1 LFGWEPRWDAGR
13 GGGGAAARGEIGSAR
28 RDQGNAGNEAGAGN
42 VRSLKS
48 GLAKEVDR
56 RRKKKKKKKKTAN
69 RGRGESGLVKRGVEA
84 DGRTFRGW

>member
-1 LFGWEPRWDAGR
+1 
-13 GGGGAAARGEIGSAR
+13 
-28 RDQGNAGNEAGAGN
+28 

-56 RRKKKKKKKKTAN
+56 RRRKKKKKKKKKTAN